1 MKKNISNR
9 GNSVQESDSAVNL
22 YFVKQGET
30 LESISWDL
38 NLENYE
44 YLREYHNARC
54 SPLDLI
60 PGDGTLR
67 LLQKLCIPSSD
78 EIQAINRTIRQNG
91 ESLRYLLPQ
100 GNIPFDISLV
110 NGDYAVRQTES
121 DDGVQKSEYAYE
133 LHFTYVKEEEGRYY
147 VQFSMGGF
155 KKDGEEPGQKISSLA
170 ADFVKIIYPVTLI
183 TDHSGNFVAAESHK
197 EITEIIREIEKLK
210 SYHTGPYAASHIDQM
225 KQTMADSQNMY
236 NSLKKMLAIQFIF
249 NRFYQAHY
257 HSKDTT
263 FPYKDEL
270 SWLAPALPV
279 RMEMIHQILP
289 QTDTGFIELL
299 QKGRS
304 ADYRTVQEL
313 YFTHQDYD
321 EHIRPHPA
329 SVEARHKALYT
340 LDGKDFSI
348 LKINAETELQMP
360 GYEKKITFELEKI
373 IGHNYH

>member
-91 ESLRYLLPQ
+91 ESLRYLLPE

-133 LHFTYVKEEEGRYY
+133 LHFTYVKEEEEGIMCSF
-147 VQFSMGGF
+147 Q
-155 KKDGEEPGQKISSLA
+155 
-170 ADFVKIIYPVTLI
+170 
-183 TDHSGNFVAAESHK
+183 
-197 EITEIIREIEKLK
+197 
-210 SYHTGPYAASHIDQM
+210 
-225 KQTMADSQNMY
+225 
-236 NSLKKMLAIQFIF
+236 
-249 NRFYQAHY
+249 
-257 HSKDTT
+257 
-263 FPYKDEL
+263 
-270 SWLAPALPV
+270 
-279 RMEMIHQILP
+279 
-289 QTDTGFIELL
+289 
-299 QKGRS
+299 
-304 ADYRTVQEL
+304 
-313 YFTHQDYD
+313 
-321 EHIRPHPA
+321 
-329 SVEARHKALYT
+329 
-340 LDGKDFSI
+340 
-348 LKINAETELQMP
+348 
-360 GYEKKITFELEKI
+360 
-373 IGHNYH
+373 